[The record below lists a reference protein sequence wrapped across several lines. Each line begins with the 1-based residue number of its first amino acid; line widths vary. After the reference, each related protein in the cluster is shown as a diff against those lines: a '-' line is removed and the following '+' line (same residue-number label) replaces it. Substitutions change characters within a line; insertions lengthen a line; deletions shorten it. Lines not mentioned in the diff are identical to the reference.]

1 MTEETQATQVAKT
14 VWTNHYLCPCGEEW
28 SDEHDA
34 TCNDRCPVC
43 RKEISPFIS
52 DEGSVTEEQIDSA
65 REVTLAK
72 LRLCRCADCG
82 CISRAED
89 LEGIKHLSQ
98 RLVPGDDVPDGQ
110 CPECGALSYRVNLP
124 ESLYVVVHD
133 HEYGMTVYQARAAF
147 EPTVGE
153 LVKALKIDF
162 EEGKGETLHVVVPE
176 APVRI
181 EVIR

>member
-1 MTEETQATQVAKT
+1 MTEATQAAQVART
-14 VWTNHYLCPCGEEW
+14 IWTNHYLCPCGEEW

-43 RKEISPFIS
+43 RKEIEPFIS
-52 DEGSVTEEQIDSA
+52 DDGSVTEEQIGEA
-65 REVTLAK
+65 REATLAK
-72 LRLCRCADCG
+72 LDLCRCADCG
-82 CISRAED
+82 AICPADD
-89 LEGIKHLSQ
+89 LDAVQNLSQ

-110 CPECGALSYRVNLP
+110 CPECGALSYRVKP
-124 ESLYVVVHD
+124 KESLYVVIHE
-133 HEYGMTVYQARAAF
+133 HEYGMTAYQVHATF

-162 EEGKGETLHVVVPE
+162 EEEKGELLHVLEPE

-181 EVIR
+181 EVVR